1 MSRDV
6 VILVPGLW
14 LPYWSLAFLKRGLR
28 RCGFEVRL
36 FRYHTVRRSFYENA
50 LRLDAFIAALGAQR
64 VHLVGH
70 SLGGVLI
77 RALLHYFPQQPPGR
91 VVTLGSPH
99 QGSAAGVQFA
109 RTAFGRRLLGRCI
122 ADVIEGV
129 PQSWSW
135 PQRECGS
142 LAGNRPLGLGGL
154 ITPGLPRP
162 HDGTVT
168 VAETR
173 LPGSVDHIVV
183 ATTHFSMLVSPQVLA
198 QVCRFLRS
206 GRFYR

>member
-1 MSRDV
+1 MSREV
-6 VILVPGLW
+6 VVLVPGLW
-14 LPYWSLAFLKRGLR
+14 LPYWSLLFLKRGLR

-36 FRYHTVRRSFYENA
+36 FRYRTVRRSFYENA
-50 LRLDAFIAALGAQR
+50 SQLNAFIASLGAQR

-70 SLGGVLI
+70 SLGGVVI
-77 RALLHYFPQQPPGR
+77 RALLHYFPEQPPGR

-99 QGSAAGVQFA
+99 QGSAAGVQLA
-109 RTAFGRRLLGRCI
+109 RSAFGRRILGRCI
-122 ADVIEGV
+122 ADVIAGV
-129 PQSWSW
+129 PQAWSW

-142 LAGNRPLGLGGL
+142 LAGNLGLGLGRL
-154 ITPGLPRP
+154 ITSDLPRP

-173 LPGSVDHIVV
+173 LPGSIDQIVL
-183 ATTHFSMLVSPQVLA
+183 ATTHFGMLVSPQVVR
-198 QVCRFLRS
+198 QTCRFLQS